1 MILPKYLCGVRGSGI
16 NLRLTN
22 RVKSGLFLTCV
33 SRSFFQEEEVK
44 RVNSSVV
51 RSLSCNDVSDGEHP
65 LPESGGDYLLPE
77 FEALCSEELQ
87 FPSEPFEQDLFA
99 GCSPPS
105 HPNKGDT
112 QVEVLCE
119 EGQEKKPF
127 EALSDRTQDEND
139 NVGAAQFP
147 NGDAGV
153 KLPGR
158 KAGSPANGLNSLE
171 SNADALADEMASR
184 VPSEAVDAVE
194 LQSLRKTIDDLK
206 ERELRLEGELLEYYG
221 LQERENEF
229 LEMEQKTREQSA
241 TIAELKS
248 QIGVKELQCKKLASE
263 AAANN
268 RLKEDLSNARAR
280 VQDLQ
285 KQLQLNSGQSTAE
298 LLMLRNKVSILEA
311 REQEGNRNRRDLDL
325 EKKLQLLREL
335 EVEVVELRRTCKDI
349 QHQKRELIV
358 KLSAAE
364 DQVAYCSNL
373 NEVRQFASVTS

>member
-1 MILPKYLCGVRGSGI
+1 M
-16 NLRLTN
+16 
-22 RVKSGLFLTCV
+22 KSGFFLTCI

-65 LPESGGDYLLPE
+65 LPESVGDYLLPE

-87 FPSEPFEQDLFA
+87 FPSEPFERDLFA

-112 QVEVLCE
+112 QVE
-119 EGQEKKPF
+119 EGKEKKPL
-127 EALSDRTQDEND
+127 EAPSDRTQDD
-139 NVGAAQFP
+139 DDSSGAAQFP
-147 NGDAGV
+147 NDDAGG

-158 KAGSPANGLNSLE
+158 KAGSPAQGPNSLE
-171 SNADALADEMASR
+171 SNADALADEMAFK

-229 LEMEQKTREQSA
+229 LEMEQKIREQSA

-268 RLKEDLSNARAR
+268 RLKEDLTNARAR

-298 LLMLRNKVSILEA
+298 LLMLKNKVSILEA
-311 REQEGNRNRRDLDL
+311 REQEGNRNKRDLDL

-364 DQVAYCSNL
+364 DQVAYYSNL
-373 NEVRQFASVTS
+373 NEVSPFAAVNA

>member
-1 MILPKYLCGVRGSGI
+1 MPKYLCGTRGSGF
-16 NLRLTN
+16 NRGLSN

-44 RVNSSVV
+44 RVNSTVI

-65 LPESGGDYLLPE
+65 LPESGGNYLLPE

-87 FPSEPFEQDLFA
+87 FPSEPFD
-99 GCSPPS
+99 
-105 HPNKGDT
+105 PNKGDAE
-112 QVEVLCE
+112 VELL
-119 EGQEKKPF
+119 
-127 EALSDRTQDEND
+127 EAPSDRKEDDND
-139 NVGAAQFP
+139 GL
-147 NGDAGV
+147 GSAGG

-158 KAGSPANGLNSLE
+158 KAGSPAKGPNSLH
-171 SNADALADEMASR
+171 SNANALADEEASR
-184 VPSEAVDAVE
+184 VPLDEVDAVE

-221 LQERENEF
+221 LQERENEL
-229 LEMEQKTREQSA
+229 LEMQQKISKQSA
-241 TIAELKS
+241 TIAGLKS
-248 QIGVKELQCKKLASE
+248 QIEVKESQCKKLASE
-263 AAANN
+263 VAANN
-268 RLKEDLSNARAR
+268 RLKEDLTNARAR

-298 LLMLRNKVSILEA
+298 LLMLKNKVSILEA
-311 REQEGNRNRRDLDL
+311 REQEGNNNKRDLDL

-364 DQVAYCSNL
+364 DQVAYYSNL
-373 NEVRQFASVTS
+373 NEVR

>member
-1 MILPKYLCGVRGSGI
+1 MILPKYLCGTRGSGVNRRLS
-16 NLRLTN
+16 NL
-22 RVKSGLFLTCV
+22 VKSGLFLTCI

-44 RVNSSVV
+44 RVNSSVI

-87 FPSEPFEQDLFA
+87 FPSEPFERDLFA
-99 GCSPPS
+99 GCSPP
-105 HPNKGDT
+105 NKGDA
-112 QVEVLCE
+112 QVE
-119 EGQEKKPF
+119 EGKEKKPF
-127 EALSDRTQDEND
+127 EAPSDRTQDDND
-139 NVGAAQFP
+139 SFGAAQFP
-147 NGDAGV
+147 NDDAGG

-158 KAGSPANGLNSLE
+158 KAGSPAQGPNSLE
-171 SNADALADEMASR
+171 SNADALADEMAPR

-229 LEMEQKTREQSA
+229 LEMEHKIREQSA

-268 RLKEDLSNARAR
+268 RLKEDLTKARTR

-285 KQLQLNSGQSTAE
+285 KQVQLNSGQSTAE
-298 LLMLRNKVSILEA
+298 LLMLKNKVSILEA

-364 DQVAYCSNL
+364 DQVAYYSNL
-373 NEVRQFASVTS
+373 NEVRPFAASNA